1 MLIPVIR
8 TPSAAGSP
16 TCIIYDDI
24 ECTASDARRVG
35 GALWLVFARHGSL
48 LATKFSVEAGSD
60 LESADNLNT
69 ALDAPFSSPSQPPF
83 ATKQPPQLYTTIN
96 HYSIPTTHYPMI
108 FSLAANRSNSLARR
122 ESTPNW
128 LQRMVSSSSTS
139 SEEDTE
145 SNSLRR
151 VASRHPSVRT
161 TTTTTN
167 DDETYTFTD
176 ASGRRRS
183 STFMHGRPI
192 TPKTKPK
199 LEARTS
205 NPEPGFMSSRRS
217 LEPKGKPKLVAR
229 PTRVVS
235 NAELEQRLHNQA
247 MRRIK
252 SDAVTEQRFRVSP
265 WFL

>member
-1 MLIPVIR
+1 
-8 TPSAAGSP
+8 
-16 TCIIYDDI
+16 
-24 ECTASDARRVG
+24 
-35 GALWLVFARHGSL
+35 
-48 LATKFSVEAGSD
+48 
-60 LESADNLNT
+60 
-69 ALDAPFSSPSQPPF
+69 
-83 ATKQPPQLYTTIN
+83 
-96 HYSIPTTHYPMI
+96 MI

-145 SNSLRR
+145 PNRLRR
-151 VASRHPSVRT
+151 VASRRSSVFT
-161 TTTTTN
+161 TA
-167 DDETYTFTD
+167 DDETYTFADANGRRRSSTFMHGRSLAPKGKPKLEARTPVSDDEAYTLTD
-176 ASGRRRS
+176 AAGRRRS

-205 NPEPGFMSSRRS
+205 NPEPGFMRRRS

-247 MRRIK
+247 MRRRK